1 MFQVKSSAN
10 AACTSFYLSPSSLW
24 HTCVSCLVHHTTLPK
39 DWLAPIIH
47 TGNDSTVWFP
57 ALCQLCWCCLQV
69 FGIVALQLAF
79 TVGIACVFL
88 FNNTLKVRWPINTS
102 SGSPVTSVG
111 HCQPAVGR
119 ASCCTQHGHTQRS
132 IQQQQQQQNDS
143 LNSRRKALS
152 SSYDSFIGMQAPSGS
167 SRVLCNP
174 CYVPATAHSV
184 SAPLRLLPCPCC
196 CPSCT
201 PYPTLSVLQLY
212 VRRNNWVFWT
222 AWGLAI
228 AMLLVISCVEKARRS
243 FPTNMILLAAFTAV
257 QAFLVGTLTAFYNIE
272 AVAIA
277 FAVTSAAVVAIT
289 IFAINTKI
297 DVTRWGTLLLVALV
311 AFIGL
316 LIIGMF
322 WVNKVLY
329 LVLSGIACLLFSAYL
344 VSEEADFAAGT
355 QVLHGSRSPR
365 RALSFLELQARPTV
379 ACMLLS

>member
-1 MFQVKSSAN
+1 MV
-10 AACTSFYLSPSSLW
+10 
-24 HTCVSCLVHHTTLPK
+24 
-39 DWLAPIIH
+39 
-47 TGNDSTVWFP
+47 
-57 ALCQLCWCCLQV
+57 LCKPC
-69 FGIVALQLAF
+69 
-79 TVGIACVFL
+79 
-88 FNNTLKVRWPINTS
+88 
-102 SGSPVTSVG
+102 
-111 HCQPAVGR
+111 
-119 ASCCTQHGHTQRS
+119 
-132 IQQQQQQQNDS
+132 
-143 LNSRRKALS
+143 
-152 SSYDSFIGMQAPSGS
+152 
-167 SRVLCNP
+167 RVL
-174 CYVPATAHSV
+174 
-184 SAPLRLLPCPCC
+184 SAPHSFLTACLSLMLLLLHPIFA
-196 CPSCT
+196 
-201 PYPTLSVLQLY
+201 VLQLY

-311 AFIGL
+311 AFIVL

-344 VSEEADFAAGT
+344 VSGVAD
-355 QVLHGSRSPR
+355 LLYDLELCRCSRAPN
-365 RALSFLELQARPTV
+365 RALSLGSKQSPA
-379 ACMLLS
+379 SI